1 MDNASEP
8 IQEYLYMKKKTVK
21 RIVIFLVIVLIL
33 SLIPFGVAR
42 PAGMTTYHALAYEVD
57 DYYAAIEDT
66 DYQTGIVIR
75 ILGHEVY
82 RNLTVDESAKP

>member
-1 MDNASEP
+1 
-8 IQEYLYMKKKTVK
+8 MKKKTIK

-33 SLIPFGVAR
+33 GLIPFCMAK
-42 PAGMTTYHALAYEVD
+42 PAGMTTFHALLYEVD
-57 DYYAAIEDT
+57 DYYAAIEET
-66 DYQTGIVIR
+66 DYQIGIVIR

>member
-1 MDNASEP
+1 MYEKENHKENRHLPCDCFDSRLDSIQHGKTGWNDNISC
-8 IQEYLYMKKKTVK
+8 
-21 RIVIFLVIVLIL
+21 
-33 SLIPFGVAR
+33 
-42 PAGMTTYHALAYEVD
+42 ALYEVD
-57 DYYAAIEDT
+57 DYYAAIEET

>member
-1 MDNASEP
+1 
-8 IQEYLYMKKKTVK
+8 MKKKTVK

-33 SLIPFGVAR
+33 SLIPFGMAR

>member
-1 MDNASEP
+1 
-8 IQEYLYMKKKTVK
+8 MKKKTIK
-21 RIVIFLVIVLIL
+21 RIVIFLVIALIL
-33 SLIPFGVAR
+33 SLIPFIMEK
-42 PAGMTTYHALAYEVD
+42 PAGMTTFHALLYEVD
-57 DYYAAIEDT
+57 DYYAAIEET

>member
-1 MDNASEP
+1 
-8 IQEYLYMKKKTVK
+8 MKKKTLK
-21 RIVIFLVIVLIL
+21 KIVIFLVIVLIL
-33 SLIPFGVAR
+33 SLIPFGMAA
-42 PAGMTTYHALAYEVD
+42 PAGMTTFHALLYEVD

>member
-1 MDNASEP
+1 
-8 IQEYLYMKKKTVK
+8 MKKKTIK

-33 SLIPFGVAR
+33 GLIPFSMAK
-42 PAGMTTYHALAYEVD
+42 PAGMTTFYALLYEVD
-57 DYYAAIEDT
+57 DYYAAIEET

-82 RNLTVDESAKP
+82 RNLAVDESAKP